1 MPNLKQ
7 WQGLFSDADP
17 HDIPEGG
24 ATLQDNWTC
33 NRPGALTV
41 RKGMTRYSFSTV
53 TGATAD
59 VVGIYAFNPPVK
71 SYIVFHTA
79 DAVSGGNV
87 YLGNKAATVAIEG
100 TAAGGTAVSIN
111 HPNCWCETR
120 KGRLIRVNGVQ
131 RGTIYNGAAV
141 YPIGITAPA
150 AAPTVTTPV
159 TGGASAGDYVV
170 AYRYLDAQSIPS
182 SLSPRATVTASAS
195 DQFSWDTLV
204 ASTETRVTSVELYRS
219 TVGQA
224 TTLYLVKTLTHNGTV
239 TSSANAT
246 GKVRFTL
253 PTGHGVVV
261 GDKIA
266 VAGHSVAGYNATHG
280 ITAVAA
286 TTATSDVAYSA
297 DGTGGTWT
305 LVGYTTD
312 TDTDAT
318 IGALTALPIFNSDGS
333 MNAYRFD
340 PPPIDQ
346 SVCVRL
352 QDRYF
357 YGVPKKLAIADY
369 ITNVSGWTT
378 AIVGHWLYREGFVP
392 VEITAATTTGENAV
406 TIGGVSTHVA
416 DLTGGPVV
424 SCDPA
429 VRNAWYYSEPD
440 EPESVPVSQNEI
452 IVQTNVEDN
461 DEPTGIAP
469 RGAWAWVFR
478 ERHTYRLTFSKQPNI
493 DNGITLA
500 FSRGCTNQR
509 CWAVFE
515 DTVFAMDEF
524 GAWAIVGGQKK
535 NVSDPVCNYWAD
547 PLIDWAHKD
556 WFFAS
561 VEPTNATLRFHV
573 VLTTDAAGV
582 THPMHALCMNIRSG
596 EWWTESYPQEMGGA
610 CLSTLSSRSR
620 LIVGG
625 ENGDVLMMDE
635 GVYDVATPV
644 HGTVT
649 TASTGTTLTDA
660 TTAGFLAAHV
670 GAPLVVTGGTGKG
683 SVRYI
688 VTRTSATAVVLNAA
702 LTVDTTSTYTV
713 GAIRATF
720 TSGLFEL
727 PEKEDD
733 KEKGKRGVILGFQP
747 TTAAETLDLSYTHDH
762 ETAAVTQFVQ
772 NTLGNVTSTAGTVYK
787 SVNMQLAQ
795 NSNAHA
801 TGYQR
806 WPLTAA
812 ADKRLLSHRWL
823 SISMEAYQHDEEL
836 TVYEA
841 GLD

>member
-7 WQGLFSDADP
+7 WAGLFSDMDP

-24 ATLQDNWTC
+24 AALQDNWTC
-33 NRPGALTV
+33 NRIGALTV
-41 RKGMTRYSFSTV
+41 RKGMTRYPFLTV

-59 VVGIYAFNPPVK
+59 VVGIYAFNPPTK
-71 SYIVFHTA
+71 AYIAHHTS
-79 DAVSGGNV
+79 DGNV
-87 YLGNKAATVAIEG
+87 YLGNKAATVAIESS
-100 TAAGGTAVSIN
+100 VSAN

-120 KGRLIRVNGVQ
+120 KGKLIRVNGLQ

-150 AAPTVTTPV
+150 AAPTVTTPA

-182 SLSPRATVTASAS
+182 SLSPSATVAASAS

-224 TTLYLVKTLTHNGTV
+224 TTLYLVKTLTNNGTV

-261 GDKIA
+261 GDKIT
-266 VAGHSVAGYNATHG
+266 VAGHSVAGYNTTHG

-286 TTATSDVAYSA
+286 TTATSDVNYTA
-297 DGTGGTWT
+297 DGTGGTWK
-305 LVGYTTD
+305 LAGYTTD
-312 TDTDAT
+312 TATDAT
-318 IGALTALPIFNSDGS
+318 IMALTALPILNSDGS
-333 MNAYRFD
+333 LNAYRFV

-369 ITNVSGWTT
+369 ILNVASWTT

-392 VEITAATTTGENAV
+392 VEITAATTTSENAI

-416 DLTGGPVV
+416 DLTGGPII

-429 VRNAWYYSEPD
+429 VRNAWYYSESD

-478 ERHTYRLTFSKQPNI
+478 ERHTYRLTFSKQPSI
-493 DNGITLA
+493 DAGITLA

-535 NVSDPVCNYWAD
+535 NISDPVCNYWAD

-625 ENGDVLMMDE
+625 ENGDVLTMDE
-635 GVYDVATPV
+635 GLYDVLSPLY
-644 HGTVT
+644 GTVT
-649 TASTGTTLTDA
+649 TASTGTTLTDTGQTFPA
-660 TTAGFLAAHV
+660 TTCV
-670 GAPLVVTGGTGKG
+670 GAPVVVTGGTGKG

-733 KEKGKRGVILGFQP
+733 KEKGQRGVMVGFQP
-747 TTAAETLDLSYTHDH
+747 TTATETLYLSYTHDH
-762 ETAAVTQFVQ
+762 ETAAVNQLVQ
-772 NTLGNVTSTAGTVYK
+772 NTLGNAVSSPS
-787 SVNMQLAQ
+787 SVNVALNLKRAQSVLA
-795 NSNAHA
+795 NAP
-801 TGYQR
+801 GYQR
-806 WPLTAA
+806 WPLSAA
-812 ADKRLLSHRWL
+812 ADKRLLSHRWMSL
-823 SISMEAYQHDEEL
+823 SMEAYQHDEEL
-836 TVYEA
+836 TVYQA